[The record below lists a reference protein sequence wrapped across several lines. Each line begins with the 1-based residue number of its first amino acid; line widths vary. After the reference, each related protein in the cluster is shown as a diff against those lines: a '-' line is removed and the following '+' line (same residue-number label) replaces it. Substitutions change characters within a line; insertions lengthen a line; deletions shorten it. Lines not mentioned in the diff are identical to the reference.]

1 MRQEQGQSTTHLWY
15 NRINTTRRNYLEG
28 SEIAHKAVEA
38 ASAKM
43 ATDIVMLDVRDIC
56 TFADYFVLSTAES
69 SRQINA
75 IAEEIELILKRE
87 GERPIHREGTAD
99 SGWVLLDYGDVV
111 IHTFAAEERQ
121 FYNLEELW
129 AAGHTVV
136 RIQ

>member
-1 MRQEQGQSTTHLWY
+1 
-15 NRINTTRRNYLEG
+15 
-28 SEIAHKAVEA
+28 VEA

-43 ATDIVMLDVRDIC
+43 ATDIVLLDVREIS

-75 IAEEIELILKRE
+75 IAEEIEHVLKQE
-87 GERPIHREGTAD
+87 GERPVHREGTAD

-111 IHTFAAEERQ
+111 IHTFALEERQ
-121 FYNLEELW
+121 FFNLEELW
-129 AAGHTVV
+129 SAARTLV

>member
-1 MRQEQGQSTTHLWY
+1 M
-15 NRINTTRRNYLEG
+15 
-28 SEIAHKAVEA
+28 EA

-43 ATDIVMLDVRDIC
+43 ATDIVLMDVRDIC
-56 TFADYFVLSTAES
+56 NFADYFVLNTAES

-75 IAEEIELILKRE
+75 IAEEIEHVLKQE
-87 GERPIHREGTAD
+87 GERPVHREGAAD

-111 IHTFAAEERQ
+111 IHTFAPEERQ

-129 AAGHTVV
+129 SAARTIV